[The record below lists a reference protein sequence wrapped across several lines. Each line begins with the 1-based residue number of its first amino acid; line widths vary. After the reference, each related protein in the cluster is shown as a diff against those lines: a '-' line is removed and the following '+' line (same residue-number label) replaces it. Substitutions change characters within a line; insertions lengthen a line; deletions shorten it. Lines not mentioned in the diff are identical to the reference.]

1 MLNLRVLPL
10 ADAELTEAYPLVRST
25 THIELDRW
33 LTFAR
38 ELVAIDGGVLGA
50 RADDGCLYGVA
61 TFVPLPGLREERVL
75 LGGVVA
81 AIELGRASRVRPALC
96 EALQEVASAFEC
108 NELVAI
114 DHGSARSLMA
124 VHTGAIR
131 LSRDGCLAPIRGRR
145 R

>member
-61 TFVPLPGLREERVL
+61 TFVPLPGLREERK
-75 LGGVVA
+75 
-81 AIELGRASRVRPALC
+81 
-96 EALQEVASAFEC
+96 
-108 NELVAI
+108 
-114 DHGSARSLMA
+114 
-124 VHTGAIR
+124 
-131 LSRDGCLAPIRGRR
+131 
-145 R
+145 